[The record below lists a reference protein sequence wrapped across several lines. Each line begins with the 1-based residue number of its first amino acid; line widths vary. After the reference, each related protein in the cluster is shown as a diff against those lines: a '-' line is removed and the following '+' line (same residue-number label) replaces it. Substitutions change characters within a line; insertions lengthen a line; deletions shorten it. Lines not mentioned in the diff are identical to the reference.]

1 LATAKT
7 IATTNAK
14 NAMSEKRQQM
24 NTPIG
29 VAVYPRLNEPDYKF
43 QPAGEFSVNVRLTE
57 KDARPL
63 ITALDEMLDKW
74 HTEESK
80 TRRKPNLKKAPLPV
94 KPAVDD
100 DGNET
105 DDWDFKFK
113 MKHNVTTQSGKSW
126 TQRPK
131 LYDSEL
137 QGYNGGIIG
146 GGSRIAVNFV
156 PATYY
161 TPALGCGITLRLN
174 AVQVVELVEWE
185 NKSADLGFQKVEGY
199 KSPEKEE
206 EEEEAAPV
214 VKEMATTEEEL

>member
-1 LATAKT
+1 MATAKT

-24 NTPIG
+24 NTPVG

-105 DDWDFKFK
+105 DEWDFKFK

-206 EEEEAAPV
+206 EEATPV